1 MSARHRSLVV
11 MALVIMGLCS
21 VIVACSDGHRRHGRC
36 GRGHGQASSG
46 SVDADDD
53 DDTDFDASTGGDVAR
68 IPAEPQVGDAD
79 AADPDAESDAEADA
93 GSD

>member
-1 MSARHRSLVV
+1 
-11 MALVIMGLCS
+11 
-21 VIVACSDGHRRHGRC
+21 
-36 GRGHGQASSG
+36 
-46 SVDADDD
+46 VDADDD

-68 IPAEPQVGDAD
+68 IPAEPRVGDAD